1 MGRMA
6 MVFLAVFLCVTG
18 SSLDAALLAN
28 EGFDYGVG
36 SLDGQNDLADGFRWA
51 WSTGSYNVEAG
62 SLDMHNLPFA
72 TRGGKMA
79 GSGSARRTLGFQGLG
94 LDKAN
99 LVDLSTDDTVY
110 MSVMLARSP
119 GNWVELRLMDGTYTT
134 DLVKFGLGSNN
145 KFTVRMN
152 GASAYGGIVASSDAC
167 FVVLKIV
174 ARASGDDEIF
184 VKGYSASDAI
194 DLHEPD
200 SWTAVNRADM
210 DDVIAK
216 LDFTATAGAVAK
228 IDELRVGSTWA
239 DVVPDE
245 NRQSLFRH
253 PSFRHVFKTT
263 YQYRIYDDSGAAS
276 PRCLAVDGAA
286 SYADGSP
293 VKLEDEEDRRVLDQH
308 WYAYPLPNG
317 KFHLRTIGDSFYMRA
332 DPGTDG
338 LDAGDPIRIHSL
350 AEGGD
355 REWDAVALADGK
367 LAFHMG
373 DAGLCMAATSFADN
387 TPLEVAAWQDA
398 PLQRWT
404 LKNQEPLLSPFILK
418 DSNGELLVFFRD
430 ILRSADNNRGFLYA
444 SADGGQTW
452 TERTVF
458 EQSIYEPTLFVLDGA
473 LYMLYMDSDN
483 STKLQLKKS
492 TDHGHSW
499 SNHVLAEYP
508 YPIETGG
515 GADVLVLDGFLFW
528 GFFDAGGSGPWPEM
542 FRLRAASCPVDSD
555 LADSGNW
562 TITDPLSFPSS
573 PALPGTRNGWLEP
586 NCVEGPDGRVWL
598 VARVDK
604 TPAGDAAAILKVSA
618 DRTTLEF
625 TNQYPALGTETGF
638 IHAPWAGSST
648 FHIVRDNVS
657 ERYLVMSNPYLGDPS
672 ASARSPAARNILA
685 LYETA
690 DLKNYQLVKTLV
702 DDDSYEDWAQSVWH
716 TGFQSPGFV
725 IDGSSLKY
733 VCRTAYRGFGDYHDG
748 NMITYHE
755 LENFRDRLSPDGEMA
770 WYRFDSPE
778 EPGRDSSKMGGNFAE
793 VFGAAYTS
801 SGKYGGCLLFD
812 GIDDSLGLMH
822 RVTPKLEGADVVTLS
837 AWFKCDAASG
847 ERLFSSAI
855 DALHAGLEVSVS
867 STEIRMGGRSE
878 PDDAYQSR
886 GFAFAP
892 DGQWRHLV
900 AQWDFG
906 NDTMRLWLDKIEQ
919 AGTGSVDFGSP
930 QYRRGAPSAQDRI
943 GSTFYRSGYF
953 SGCIDEFHIY
963 GRALDEGEV
972 AALYNGPGYGEW
984 STTYSLAGG
993 ADDDDDQ
1000 DGLANLGEYGLGGD
1014 PTNPADQ
1021 GVSPEYNV
1029 FEEGGTNWFG
1039 YVHPIRSD
1047 PDSGLLYY
1055 LEQTDD
1061 LVASPWT
1068 NSANIVVTGTNVV
1081 AGALSFVSNRIS
1093 MAGIARQFVR
1103 LVIEQR

>member
-1 MGRMA
+1 MNRKTAVLLVALSGMLGIRPEAAPMA
-6 MVFLAVFLCVTG
+6 
-18 SSLDAALLAN
+18 S
-28 EGFDYGVG
+28 EGFGYSAG
-36 SLDGQNDLADGFRWA
+36 SLDGQNDPDDGFRWG
-51 WSTGSYNVEAG
+51 WSTGGYHVEAG
-62 SLDMHNLPFA
+62 SLEMYNLPFA
-72 TRGGKMA
+72 TKGGKMV

-94 LDKAN
+94 LDKDN

-110 MSVMLARSP
+110 MGVMLAREP
-119 GNWVELRLMDGTYTT
+119 GNWVELRLMDGTYTV

-152 GASAYGGIVASSDAC
+152 GASVYGGVVASADAC

-174 ARASGDDEIF
+174 ARASGDDEVF
-184 VKGYSASDAI
+184 VKGYSAGDAI

-200 SWTAVNRADM
+200 SWTAEIRTDM
-210 DDVIAK
+210 DDVIEK
-216 LDFTATAGAVAK
+216 LDFTATTGAVAK
-228 IDELRVGSTWA
+228 IDELRIGSTWA

-245 NRQSLFRH
+245 NRPSLFMP
-253 PSFRHVFKTT
+253 PSCRHVFKTT
-263 YQYRIYDDSGAAS
+263 YQYRIHDDSGAAS
-276 PRCLAVDGAA
+276 PRCLAVDGAVG
-286 SYADGSP
+286 YADGSP
-293 VKLEDEEDRRVLDQH
+293 VKLEGEEDRRVPDQH
-308 WYAYPLPNG
+308 WYAYPLPSG
-317 KFHLRTIGDSFYMRA
+317 KFHLRSIGDSFYMRA
-332 DPGTDG
+332 NPGTDG
-338 LDAGDPIRIHSL
+338 LGAGDPIQIHSQ
-350 AEGGD
+350 AEGDD

-373 DAGLCMAATSFADN
+373 DAGLCMAATSFTDN
-387 TPLEVAAWQDA
+387 SPLEVATWQDN

-404 LKNQEPLLSPFILK
+404 LKNQEPLLSPFILE

-430 ILRSADNNRGFLYA
+430 ILRSVDNNRGFLYA

-458 EQSIYEPTLFVLDGA
+458 EQSIYEPTLFVLDGT
-473 LYMLYMDSDN
+473 LYMLYVDSDD

-492 TDHGHSW
+492 TDHGHTW
-499 SNHVLAEYP
+499 SNHVLAEYA

-542 FRLRAASCPVDSD
+542 FRLRAASCPIGAD
-555 LADSGNW
+555 LTDPGNW
-562 TITDPLSFPSS
+562 TITDPLAFPSD
-573 PALPGTRNGWLEP
+573 PAVPGTRNGWLEP
-586 NCVEGPDGRVWL
+586 NCVKGPDGRVWL

-604 TPAGDAAAILKVSA
+604 TPAGDAAAILRISA
-618 DRTTLEF
+618 DRKTLEF
-625 TNQYPALGTETGF
+625 ANQYPAPGNETGF

-648 FHIVRDNVS
+648 FHIVYDSVS
-657 ERYLVMSNPYLGDPS
+657 GRYLVMGNPYLGAPS
-672 ASARSPAARNILA
+672 ASVRSPAARNILA

-690 DLKNYQLVKTLV
+690 DLKNYQLVKTLI
-702 DDDSYEDWAQSVWH
+702 DDDSYEDWSQSVWR

-733 VCRTAYRGFGDYHDG
+733 VCRTAYKGFGDYHDG

-755 LENFRDRLSPDGEMA
+755 LENFRSRLSPDGEMA

-793 VFGAAYTS
+793 VSGAAYTPA
-801 SGKYGGCLLFD
+801 GKYGGCLLFD
-812 GIDDSLGLMH
+812 GIDASLGLMH
-822 RVTPKLEGADVVTLS
+822 RVTPKLEGADVVAVAT
-837 AWFKCDAASG
+837 WFKCDTASG
-847 ERLFSSAI
+847 ERLFSSSI

-867 STEIRMGGRSE
+867 STEIRIGGRSE
-878 PDDAYQSR
+878 PGDAYQSR
-886 GFAFAP
+886 GFAFSP
-892 DGQWRHLV
+892 SGEWRHLV

-906 NDTMRLWLDKIEQ
+906 NGTMRLWLDKVEQ
-919 AGTGSVDFGSP
+919 AGTGAVDFDSP
-930 QYRRGAPSAQDRI
+930 RYRRGSPAAQDRI

-984 STTYSLAGG
+984 STRYSLAGG
-993 ADDDDDQ
+993 AGDDDDS

-1014 PTNPADQ
+1014 PTNPADR
-1021 GVSPEYNV
+1021 GTSPEYNIA
-1029 FEEGGTNWFG
+1029 EENGTNWFG
-1039 YVHPIRSD
+1039 YVHPVRSD

-1055 LEQTDD
+1055 LELTDD

-1068 NSANIVVTGTNVV
+1068 NGGNIVVTGTNVV
-1081 AGALSFVSNRIS
+1081 AGAFGFVSNRIS
-1093 MAGIARQFVR
+1093 MAGVARQFIR